1 MVLEGKNNKGGD
13 NMKINVYENSFRV
26 IPFNESEPYI
36 EITNEQLEKLSNFE
50 LTIKNGQLV
59 DNTINL
65 QNMKR
70 LKDLENWF
78 DSYFD
83 KMLAQSLWQTDF
95 SVSPD
100 PYFVNAEGK
109 ALTYQNIGELK
120 VKAESIRNEIKAL
133 KSLLEMK

>member
-1 MVLEGKNNKGGD
+1 
-13 NMKINVYENSFRV
+13 MKINVYENSFRV

-70 LKDLENWF
+70 LKDFENWF

-109 ALTYQNIGELK
+109 ALTYQNNGELK
-120 VKAESIRNEIKAL
+120 VKAESVRSEIKAL

>member
-1 MVLEGKNNKGGD
+1 
-13 NMKINVYENSFRV
+13 MKINVYENSFRV

-36 EITNEQLEKLSNFE
+36 EITNEQLEKLINFE

-78 DSYFD
+78 NTYFD

-120 VKAESIRNEIKAL
+120 VKAESVRNEIKAL

>member
-1 MVLEGKNNKGGD
+1 
-13 NMKINVYENSFRV
+13 
-26 IPFNESEPYI
+26 
-36 EITNEQLEKLSNFE
+36 
-50 LTIKNGQLV
+50 
-59 DNTINL
+59 
-65 QNMKR
+65 MKR

-133 KSLLEMK
+133 KRLLEMK

>member
-83 KMLAQSLWQTDF
+83 KMLAQSLWQTNF
-95 SVSPD
+95 VISPD
-100 PYFVNAEGK
+100 PYFVDTEGK

>member
-1 MVLEGKNNKGGD
+1 
-13 NMKINVYENSFRV
+13 MKINVYENSFRV

-100 PYFVNAEGK
+100 PYFVDTEGK

>member
-1 MVLEGKNNKGGD
+1 
-13 NMKINVYENSFRV
+13 
-26 IPFNESEPYI
+26 
-36 EITNEQLEKLSNFE
+36 
-50 LTIKNGQLV
+50 
-59 DNTINL
+59 
-65 QNMKR
+65 MKR

>member
-120 VKAESIRNEIKAL
+120 VKAESVRNEIKAL